1 MTEKIS
7 KGASTLDDHGDL
19 KVIGNSTPRY
29 FFGIDLNADWK
40 GFDVRLFFQGVMK
53 RDYWGKDNFC
63 GYLFGA
69 RGDKDMW
76 HARGLVEHQDYFR
89 AQAIGID
96 GHELPANLDAYYPRP
111 VFKEG
116 AKNQETQS
124 RYLQDASYIRLKNF
138 QLGYTLPTKWMKN
151 IGLTKCRVFVS
162 GENLWTGTSLSSLF
176 DPETISGG
184 NGGNAYPLSSTWSFG
199 LSLTL

>member
-1 MTEKIS
+1 MIGCGFVGSASVFALMQSGLFTEIVLSDADKDKADGEAMDISHGIPFASPMKIYAGDIMYRDLNGDGKIS

-124 RYLQDASYIRLKNF
+124 RYLQN
-138 QLGYTLPTKWMKN
+138 
-151 IGLTKCRVFVS
+151 
-162 GENLWTGTSLSSLF
+162 SLI
-176 DPETISGG
+176 ISM
-184 NGGNAYPLSSTWSFG
+184 S
-199 LSLTL
+199 

>member
-1 MTEKIS
+1 MF
-7 KGASTLDDHGDL
+7 
-19 KVIGNSTPRY
+19 V
-29 FFGIDLNADWK
+29 F
-40 GFDVRLFFQGVMK
+40 FFQGVMK

-138 QLGYTLPTKWMKN
+138 QLGYTLPTKWMKKYRIDQMPCVCFRRKSLDWN
-151 IGLTKCRVFVS
+151 IIVFFV
-162 GENLWTGTSLSSLF
+162 
-176 DPETISGG
+176 
-184 NGGNAYPLSSTWSFG
+184 
-199 LSLTL
+199 